1 MNPFTKNPK
10 EKSLCPISSGR
21 STDKHGGCSQGKERA
36 FGIADLVQLSGY
48 ATSLAGKLDG
58 TEMLLRGYIAPS
70 LVQNAKVF
78 FLTEGSQAP
87 CLLCGC
93 IHGVGAGILIELTDP
108 STNRFSIYEAV
119 EVMGRIYLGLSEDN
133 EDEVKLTGAIVQEN
147 KKIKALSGADTR
159 QWLRSYLQT
168 HSGKSGGKS
177 FPQNKVQRNST
188 DKKFQENTIADII
201 LRNGKFHLL
210 DGTLNFAEAVAI
222 KNGYFVAVGDEVEVV
237 KHAGPDTAIVNLNG
251 KCGIPGL
258 IDSHLHQFFL
268 AVNLPAVQ
276 LLDARSIADV
286 QSRIAERVEI
296 TAPGDWVVGTSG
308 WHESMLEEG
317 HMPTRWDLDEVSP
330 DNPVIIPRGGHVVTV
345 NSLALERAGITNDTP
360 DPVGG
365 VIVRD
370 PESGD
375 ATGVLLETASYFA
388 RRVAPPMPSLDKMA
402 ELLKSA
408 MQELNSYG
416 IVSVVDPVVD
426 DAIMRVYRRLRD
438 DDEITVRTDLL
449 YKATDQAE
457 TRKGIAALQA
467 ETSDDMLRFVGVKFM
482 LDGGVEGGR
491 LREPYLVVPGEQPHA
506 DYHGL
511 LMLPP
516 GGQEEFVEALNL
528 VADAGL
534 QAQTH
539 GVGDEAI
546 DVIARAY
553 ALANQ
558 QKPIGDLRWTL
569 MHAFLPSDEAIQTF
583 LEVGVHVTIQNHPV
597 LLGHNQRRWW
607 GDERADEAIPVRKLI
622 DSGLLVGG
630 GTDGPI
636 VPVDPFLSM
645 WWMVTRGTLMGYQMG
660 PKQAITAGEALALY
674 TINNAKI
681 LGVEDD
687 RGSIEVGKYADLV
700 VLSQDILAV
709 SPDEIRDTKA
719 LMTMVGGKI
728 VYQNGI

>member
-1 MNPFTKNPK
+1 MNPYTKNP
-10 EKSLCPISSGR
+10 ETISLCPISSG
-21 STDKHGGCSQGKERA
+21 TPTEKYGGRSQGKERS
-36 FGIADLVQLSGY
+36 FGIGDLVQSSGH
-48 ATSLAGKLDG
+48 ATDLARKLG
-58 TEMLLRGYIAPS
+58 GAETRLRGYLAPS
-70 LVQNAKVF
+70 LVRDAKAF
-78 FLTEGSQAP
+78 LLTEGSQAP

-93 IHGVGAGILIELTDP
+93 IHGVGASILIETTYPLA
-108 STNRFSIYEAV
+108 SRYSIYEAV
-119 EVMGRIYLGLSEDN
+119 EVMGRIHLGQSEGV
-133 EDEVKLTGAIVQEN
+133 EDEVKLTDAIVRQN
-147 KKIKALSGADTR
+147 KKVEALGEADTR
-159 QWLRSYLQT
+159 QWLRSYLRAR
-168 HSGKSGGKS
+168 SGKSS
-177 FPQNKVQRNST
+177 ENYLPQNKERKNSKG
-188 DKKFQENTIADII
+188 KKPQENAIADII

-210 DGTLNFAEAVAI
+210 DSGLNFAEAVAI
-222 KNGYFVAVGDEVEVV
+222 KNGRFVAVGGEAEVA
-237 KHAGPDTAIVNLNG
+237 KHAGPDTEIIDLNG
-251 KCGIPGL
+251 KSGIPGL

-308 WHESMLEEG
+308 WHESMLAEG

-360 DPVGG
+360 DPTGG

-370 PESGD
+370 LDSGD

-402 ELLKSA
+402 EQLKSA

-426 DAIMRVYRRLRD
+426 DGIMSVYRQLRD
-438 DDEITVRTDLL
+438 NDEITVRTDLL
-449 YKATDQAE
+449 YKATDKAE
-457 TRKGIAALQA
+457 TEKGIAALKA
-467 ETSDDMLRFVGVKFM
+467 ETSDDMLRFIGIKFM

-516 GGQEEFVEALNL
+516 GGQAEFVEALNL

-553 ALANQ
+553 ALANEH
-558 QKPIGDLRWTL
+558 KPIGDLRWTL
-569 MHAFLPSDEAIQTF
+569 MHAFLPSDEAIQT
-583 LEVGVHVTIQNHPV
+583 LLKVGVHVTIQNHPV

-607 GDERADEAIPVRKLI
+607 GDERADEAIPVRKLV
-622 DSGLLVGG
+622 DSGLLIGG

-660 PKQAITAGEALALY
+660 PEQAITAQEALELY
-674 TINNAKI
+674 TINNARI

-687 RGSIEVGKYADLV
+687 RGSIEVGKQADLV
-700 VLSQDILAV
+700 ILSQDILAV
-709 SPDEIRDTKA
+709 AADEIRDTKA
-719 LMTMVGGKI
+719 LMTMVGGKV